1 MTDEEIQP
9 VNNGDLL
16 VAEDIYLTSGV
27 HIGTQQKSADMKDF
41 IYKVRQDGLYVLD
54 VKKTDESY
62 KVRQDGLYVLDVK
75 KTDERIRAAASF
87 LSRYDPK
94 RILVVSARQYG
105 QKPAR
110 EFSKAIGAPAFAG
123 RFVPGTLTNP
133 TNPAFIEPEIIVI
146 TDPAADKQALNE
158 ALNLGIP
165 IIAMCDANNE
175 TRNVDLVIP
184 TNNKGRRALACIYW
198 LLSRQVLFERGDL
211 KDPEDFNMEIED
223 FEAKLV

>member
-1 MTDEEIQP
+1 MSDEETITT
-9 VNNGDLL
+9 VNTDLL
-16 VAEDIYLTSGV
+16 VAEDTYLTSGV

-54 VKKTDESY
+54 VKKTDE
-62 KVRQDGLYVLDVK
+62 
-75 KTDERIRAAASF
+75 RIRAAAAF
-87 LSRYDPK
+87 LARYDP
-94 RILVVSARQYG
+94 RRVLVVSARQYG

-133 TNPAFIEPEIIVI
+133 ANPGFIEPEVLVV

-165 IIAMCDANNE
+165 IVAMCDANNE

-198 LLSRQVLFERGDL
+198 LLSREVLVARGDL
-211 KDPEDFNMEIED
+211 KDPAHFNMEIED

>member
-1 MTDEEIQP
+1 MTDEAITP
-9 VNNGDLL
+9 VNADLL
-16 VAEDIYLTSGV
+16 VPEDVYLTSGV
-27 HIGTQQKSADMKDF
+27 HIGTQQKSADMKEF

-54 VKKTDESY
+54 VS
-62 KVRQDGLYVLDVK
+62 
-75 KTDERIRAAASF
+75 KTDERIRAASAF
-87 LSRYDPK
+87 LSRYDPR

-133 TNPAFIEPEIIVI
+133 ANPNFIEPEVIVV
-146 TDPAADKQALNE
+146 TDPAADRQALNE

-165 IIAMCDANNE
+165 IVAMCDANNE

-198 LLSRQVLFERGDL
+198 VLAREVLVARGDL
-211 KDPEDFNMEIED
+211 KDPADFNMEIED
-223 FEAKLV
+223 FEAKLI